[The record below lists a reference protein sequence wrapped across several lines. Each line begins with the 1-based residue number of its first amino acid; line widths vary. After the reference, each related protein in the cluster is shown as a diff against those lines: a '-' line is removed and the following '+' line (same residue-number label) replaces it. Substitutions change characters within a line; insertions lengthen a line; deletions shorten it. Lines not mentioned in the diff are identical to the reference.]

1 MLSLYLSLS
10 HTHKQTADELLIFF
24 LIHVAGRVVTVR
36 RREAGQR
43 EHEDRDLLPHK
54 PRGAAVHGERA
65 GGAGAGDRAVRGELL
80 QRLWHA
86 GLLLTSK

>member
-1 MLSLYLSLS
+1 MW
-10 HTHKQTADELLIFF
+10 
-24 LIHVAGRVVTVR
+24 VVTVR

-43 EHEDRDLLPHK
+43 EHEDRDLLPDK
-54 PRGAAVHGERA
+54 PRGAAVHGKRA